1 VLPPFPFILERGKRN
16 MGWIEMVLKSDLIEM
31 KETLAIQ
38 IPWPIIL
45 QKKKIPW
52 PIYLQFT
59 WYRSSCQFIRMEFRE
74 D

>member
-1 VLPPFPFILERGKRN
+1 

-45 QKKKIPW
+45 QKKR
-52 PIYLQFT
+52 YHG
-59 WYRSSCQFIRMEFRE
+59 QFIYNSLGTVVAASS
-74 D
+74 

>member
-1 VLPPFPFILERGKRN
+1 LERGKRN

-45 QKKKIPW
+45 QKKR
-52 PIYLQFT
+52 YHG
-59 WYRSSCQFIRMEFRE
+59 QFIYNSLGTVVAASS
-74 D
+74 

>member
-45 QKKKIPW
+45 QKKKDTMAN
-52 PIYLQFT
+52 LFT
-59 WYRSSCQFIRMEFRE
+59 IHLVP
-74 D
+74 